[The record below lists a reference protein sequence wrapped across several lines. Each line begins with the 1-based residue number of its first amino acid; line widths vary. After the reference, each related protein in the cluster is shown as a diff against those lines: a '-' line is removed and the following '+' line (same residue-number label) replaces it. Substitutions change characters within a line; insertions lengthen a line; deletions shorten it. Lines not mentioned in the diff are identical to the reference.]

1 MDCRPPGSFVHGIL
15 QARVLEWDA
24 MLSSRSPRPRYRTC
38 ISFIS
43 CISRRVLYHQHRLGS
58 PASTVPCNHEQTLAF
73 CISLGSKY
81 LPLLTFLLGDQSQI
95 SLGLV
100 ITSLECSASA
110 PFGMVPCPPQVLGN
124 VDPRAAWMSVECCII
139 PP

>member
-1 MDCRPPGSFVHGIL
+1 MDYRPPGSFVHGIL
-15 QARVLEWDA
+15 QARVLEWVA

-58 PASTVPCNHEQTLAF
+58 PASTVPFNHEQTLAF

-95 SLGLV
+95 RIKQHVCAKYYGSSFSHISRLK
-100 ITSLECSASA
+100 C
-110 PFGMVPCPPQVLGN
+110 Q
-124 VDPRAAWMSVECCII
+124 SVKTLSTT
-139 PP
+139 